1 MFKHSLVVAL
11 FSMTLTCV
19 TTQAQ
24 DVCPT
29 GVASDKLVCVIPQVF
44 GINGIQV
51 ANRTHQG
58 HFEASFLSSSFRPL
72 DAAIAR
78 QVALLPLAS
87 PSSGITFS
95 WDPAAKAFIPS
106 TESLGPILND
116 RAETIGK
123 YKVFL
128 GFGYQ
133 YFKFGAIDGIGLK
146 GLPVVFTHADDTLD
160 APGFNCTINPDPAAF
175 NPQQSN
181 TGGCGFVRDV
191 ISTSNSIDL
200 KIHQFTTFVS
210 FGLTNRIDIS
220 MAIPI
225 ENVRLGVLST
235 ATIHHNDTNSRF
247 DHVFDPR
254 PDCPPP
260 GSSTPVCLEQS
271 FSNFRSA
278 SGIGDMTL
286 RVKGTVWKG
295 KGERAGLAL
304 GVDVRIPTGDQLNFT
319 GAGGAGVKPF
329 VIWSYRGRVSPHTFV
344 GYETNGSSVIAG
356 DISTGQKARLP
367 GDLTYAAG
375 ADVWL
380 TKRLTLAADLVGQ
393 QIFEAR
399 RTTLTTFTELGQCQD
414 SATQLCDPNQGFLP
428 PRVDHNISQS
438 TESYN
443 ATNLSLGLKAQPVA
457 KLLFT
462 ANVLIKVNNGGLRS
476 KYVPLVG
483 LSYVF

>member
-1 MFKHSLVVAL
+1 MFKRSLVIAL
-11 FSMTLTCV
+11 FSMGLTCV
-19 TTQAQ
+19 TTKAQ

-44 GINGIQV
+44 GKNGIQV
-51 ANRTHQG
+51 ANFNHQG

-72 DAAIAR
+72 DSAIAR

-87 PSSGITFS
+87 PTSGLTFS
-95 WDPAAKAFIPS
+95 WDPAAKAFVSS

-133 YFKFGAIDGIGLK
+133 YFKFGTIDGLSMNN
-146 GLPVVFTHADDTLD
+146 LPVVFTHADDIDTD
-160 APGFNCTINPDPAAF
+160 ASMLWCTVNP
-175 NPQQSN
+175 NPSVTKPFPQSN
-181 TGGCGFVRDV
+181 TGTCGFVRDA
-191 ISTSNSIDL
+191 ISTVNRIDL

-210 FGLTNRIDIS
+210 FGLTNRIDVS

-225 ENVRLGVLST
+225 ENVRLGVSST
-235 ATIHHNDTNSRF
+235 ATIHHNDSDSRF
-247 DHVFDPR
+247 DHVFTPR
-254 PDCPPP
+254 TGCPPP
-260 GSSTPVCLEQS
+260 GSPTPVCLEQP
-271 FSNFRSA
+271 FSNFHSA
-278 SGIGDMTL
+278 SGIGDITF
-286 RVKGTVWKG
+286 RIKGTAW

-304 GVDVRIPTGDQLNFT
+304 GVDVRVPTGDQLNFT
-319 GAGGAGVKPF
+319 GAGAAGVKPF

-367 GDLTYAAG
+367 GNLTYAAG

-380 TKRLTLAADLVGQ
+380 TKRVTVAADLVGQ

-399 RTTLTTFTELGQCQD
+399 RTTMSSFTELGKCQD
-414 SATQLCDPNQGFLP
+414 SATLACDPNQGFLP
-428 PRVDHNISQS
+428 PIVDPVIGQS

-443 ATNLSLGLKAQPVA
+443 ATNLSLGLKAQPIS
-457 KLLFT
+457 KLVFT